1 MTFAFFFFMIEM
13 LLHQHHVTKQFFDN
27 ASCEIQTS
35 LTTFHFTC
43 LWRNST
49 FFWFNVGISNTQ
61 DIQTHV
67 KKAIEGKYTLYN
79 LGFGYGVDYNFL
91 EKMALENKGL
101 ARRIYPDSDSALQ
114 LQVQ

>member
-1 MTFAFFFFMIEM
+1 M
-13 LLHQHHVTKQFFDN
+13 
-27 ASCEIQTS
+27 
-35 LTTFHFTC
+35 
-43 LWRNST
+43 
-49 FFWFNVGISNTQ
+49 
-61 DIQTHV
+61 

>member
-1 MTFAFFFFMIEM
+1 MIILSVYE
-13 LLHQHHVTKQFFDN
+13 
-27 ASCEIQTS
+27 E
-35 LTTFHFTC
+35 
-43 LWRNST
+43 NSN
-49 FFWFNVGISNTQ
+49 FFWLDAGVSNTQ
-61 DIQTHV
+61 DIQADV
-67 KKAIEGKYTLYN
+67 KKAIEGKYPLYN